1 MFMNL
6 KPDYKRLYQHWLKE
20 FEQTALTRLTQE
32 DFNYFSK
39 IVNHIKKFE
48 LENKQKV
55 KLQLLN
61 SYKENLNFLFTD
73 FLKIRELKLLNAAL
87 TLQGIDFNDVIDAER
102 LFYQNLISSIKGF
115 KKLKKI
121 SLYDDNES
129 LELEEIFEKE
139 NVIVESTPVEKVK
152 DDEKM
157 IVPIDD
163 ISEKSKTIQTKQL
176 VQYKYTLIRF
186 TSPSPPLVGIDGFNY
201 GPFQEDDIANLPY
214 KNARILIYEKFAEK
228 IDII

>member
-1 MFMNL
+1 MNL
-6 KPDYKRLYQHWLKE
+6 KADYKRLYQHWLKE
-20 FEQTALTRLTQE
+20 FEQTDLARLTQE

-39 IVNHIKKFE
+39 IVNYIKKFE
-48 LENKQKV
+48 LEDKQKV
-55 KLQLLN
+55 KLQLLD
-61 SYKENLNFLFTD
+61 SYKENFDFLFTD

-87 TLQGIDFNDVIDAER
+87 TLQEIDFNGVIEAEK

-121 SLYDDNES
+121 SLYDINES

-139 NVIVESTPVEKVK
+139 NVIVEPTSVEKVK
-152 DDEKM
+152 DEEKM

-176 VQYKYTLIRF
+176 AQYKYTIIRF
-186 TSPSPPLVGIDGFNY
+186 TSPSPPLVGIDGINY

-214 KNARILIYEKFAEK
+214 KNAKILIYEKFAEK
-228 IDII
+228 IDIA

>member
-1 MFMNL
+1 MNL
-6 KPDYKRLYQHWLKE
+6 KGDYKRLYQHWLKE
-20 FEQTALTRLTQE
+20 FEQIALTHLSQE

-39 IVNHIKKFE
+39 TVNYIKKFE
-48 LENKQKV
+48 LEDTQEV

-61 SYKENLNFLFTD
+61 SYKENFNFLFTD
-73 FLKIRELKLLNAAL
+73 FLKVREFKILNAAL
-87 TLQGIDFNDVIDAER
+87 TLQEIDFSDVIEAEK

-139 NVIVESTPVEKVK
+139 NIIVDSTLVEKVK

-157 IVPIDD
+157 ILPIDT
-163 ISEKSKTIQTKQL
+163 IKEKSKTIQTKQL
-176 VQYKYTLIRF
+176 AQYKYTLIRF
-186 TSPSPPLVGIDGFNY
+186 TTPSPPLVGIDGIKY
-201 GPFQEDDIANLPY
+201 GPFQENNIVNLPY
-214 KNARILIYEKFAEK
+214 KNAKILIYEKFAEK
-228 IDII
+228 IDIT

>member
-1 MFMNL
+1 MNL
-6 KPDYKRLYQHWLKE
+6 KADYKRLYQHWLKE
-20 FEQTALTRLTQE
+20 FEQSALIHLTQE
-32 DFNYFSK
+32 DFNYFSN
-39 IVNHIKKFE
+39 VVSHIKKFE
-48 LENKQKV
+48 LEDKQKV

-61 SYKENLNFLFTD
+61 SYKENFNFLFTD

-87 TLQGIDFNDVIDAER
+87 TLQEIDFNDVIEAEK

-121 SLYDDNES
+121 SLYDDSES

-139 NVIVESTPVEKVK
+139 NVIVEPTPVEKVK
-152 DDEKM
+152 DDEKI

-176 VQYKYTLIRF
+176 AQYKYTLIRF

-201 GPFQEDDIANLPY
+201 GPFQEDNIVNLPY
-214 KNARILIYEKFAEK
+214 KNAKILIYEKFAEK

>member
-1 MFMNL
+1 MNL

-20 FEQTALTRLTQE
+20 FEQTALAHLSQE

-39 IVNHIKKFE
+39 IVNHIKNLE
-48 LENKQKV
+48 LEDKQKV

>member
-1 MFMNL
+1 MNL
-6 KPDYKRLYQHWLKE
+6 KAEYKRLYQHWLKE
-20 FEQTALTRLTQE
+20 FEQTALTRLSQE
-32 DFNYFSK
+32 VFNHFSK
-39 IVNHIKKFE
+39 TVNYIKKFE
-48 LENKQKV
+48 LEDKQKI

-61 SYKENLNFLFTD
+61 SYEKNFNFLFSD
-73 FLKIRELKLLNAAL
+73 FLKMRELKILNAAL
-87 TLQGIDFNDVIDAER
+87 TLQEIDFNDVIEAEK

-139 NVIVESTPVEKVK
+139 NVIVEPTPLEKVK
-152 DDEKM
+152 DDEKT
-157 IVPIDD
+157 IVTIDD

-214 KNARILIYEKFAEK
+214 KNAKILIYEKFAEK
-228 IDII
+228 IDIT

>member
-1 MFMNL
+1 MNL
-6 KPDYKRLYQHWLKE
+6 KVDYKRLYQHWLKE
-20 FEQTALTRLTQE
+20 VEQTTLTRLSQE
-32 DFNYFSK
+32 DFNYLSK
-39 IVNHIKKFE
+39 TANYIKKFE
-48 LENKQKV
+48 LEDKQKV

-61 SYKENLNFLFTD
+61 SYKENFNFLFTD

-87 TLQGIDFNDVIDAER
+87 TLQEIDFNDVIEAEK

-139 NVIVESTPVEKVK
+139 NVIVESTPVEKIN
-152 DDEKM
+152 DNEKI

-163 ISEKSKTIQTKQL
+163 ISKKSKTFQTKQL
-176 VQYKYTLIRF
+176 AQYKYTLIRF
-186 TSPSPPLVGIDGFNY
+186 TSPSPPLVGIDGINY
-201 GPFQEDDIANLPY
+201 GPFQENDIANLPY
-214 KNARILIYEKFAEK
+214 KNAKILIYEKFAET
-228 IDII
+228 IDIT

>member
-1 MFMNL
+1 MNL
-6 KPDYKRLYQHWLKE
+6 KADYKRLYQHWLKE
-20 FEQTALTRLTQE
+20 FEQSALTRLTQE

-39 IVNHIKKFE
+39 TVNYIKKFE
-48 LENKQKV
+48 LEDKQKV
-55 KLQLLN
+55 KIQLLN
-61 SYKENLNFLFTD
+61 SYKENFNFLFTD
-73 FLKIRELKLLNAAL
+73 FLKVRELKLLNAAL
-87 TLQGIDFNDVIDAER
+87 TLQEIDFNDVIEAEK

-121 SLYDDNES
+121 SLYDDSES

-139 NVIVESTPVEKVK
+139 NVIVESTPIEKVK
-152 DDEKM
+152 DDEKPT
-157 IVPIDD
+157 VPIDD

-201 GPFQEDDIANLPY
+201 GPFQEDDIANLPH
-214 KNARILIYEKFAEK
+214 KNAKILIFEKFAEK
-228 IDII
+228 IDIT

>member
-1 MFMNL
+1 MNL
-6 KPDYKRLYQHWLKE
+6 KADYKRLYQHWLKE
-20 FEQTALTRLTQE
+20 FEQPTLTHLTQE
-32 DFNYFSK
+32 DFSYFSK
-39 IVNHIKKFE
+39 TFNYFKKFE
-48 LENKQKV
+48 LEDKQEV
-55 KLQLLN
+55 KLQLLD
-61 SYKENLNFLFTD
+61 SYKENFNFLFTD

-87 TLQGIDFNDVIDAER
+87 TLQEIDFKDVIEAEK

-121 SLYDDNES
+121 SLYDDTES

-163 ISEKSKTIQTKQL
+163 ISEKSKPIQTKQL
-176 VQYKYTLIRF
+176 AQYKYTLIRF
-186 TSPSPPLVGIDGFNY
+186 TSPSPPLVGIDGLNY
-201 GPFQEDDIANLPY
+201 GPFQENDIANLPY
-214 KNARILIYEKFAEK
+214 KNAKILIYEKFAEK
-228 IDII
+228 IDIT

>member
-1 MFMNL
+1 MNL
-6 KPDYKRLYQHWLKE
+6 KADYKRLYQHWLKE
-20 FEQTALTRLTQE
+20 FEQSTLTHLTQE

-39 IVNHIKKFE
+39 TFNYFKKFE
-48 LENKQKV
+48 LEDKQKV

-61 SYKENLNFLFTD
+61 SYKENFNFLFTD

-87 TLQGIDFNDVIDAER
+87 TLQEIDFKDVIEAEK

-115 KKLKKI
+115 KQLKKI
-121 SLYDDNES
+121 SLYDINES
-129 LELEEIFEKE
+129 LELEEIFVNE
-139 NVIVESTPVEKVK
+139 NGIVESTPVEKVK

-176 VQYKYTLIRF
+176 AQYKYTLIRF

-201 GPFQEDDIANLPY
+201 GPFQENDIANLPY
-214 KNARILIYEKFAEK
+214 KNAKILIYEKFAEK
-228 IDII
+228 IDIT

>member
-1 MFMNL
+1 MNL
-6 KPDYKRLYQHWLKE
+6 NTYYKRLYQHWLKE
-20 FEQTALTRLTQE
+20 FEQPTLTRLSQE

-39 IVNHIKKFE
+39 IINYIKKFE
-48 LENKQKV
+48 VEDKQKV

-61 SYKENLNFLFTD
+61 SYKENFKFLFSD

-87 TLQGIDFNDVIDAER
+87 NLQEIDFTDVIEAEK
-102 LFYQNLISSIKGF
+102 LFYQRLISSIKGF

-121 SLYDDNES
+121 SLYDDSES

-139 NVIVESTPVEKVK
+139 NVIVELPPVVKVK
-152 DDEKM
+152 DDEKT

-163 ISEKSKTIQTKQL
+163 ISEKSKIIQTKQL
-176 VQYKYTLIRF
+176 AQYKYTLIRF
-186 TSPSPPLVGIDGFNY
+186 TNSSPPLVGIDGFNY
-201 GPFQEDDIANLPY
+201 GPFQEDDIVNLPY
-214 KNARILIYEKFAEK
+214 KNAKILIYEKFAEK

>member
-1 MFMNL
+1 MNL
-6 KPDYKRLYQHWLKE
+6 KVDYKRLYQHWLKE
-20 FEQTALTRLTQE
+20 VEQTTLTRLSQE
-32 DFNYFSK
+32 DFNYLSK
-39 IVNHIKKFE
+39 TANYIKKFE
-48 LENKQKV
+48 LEDKQKV

-61 SYKENLNFLFTD
+61 SYKENFNFLFTD

-87 TLQGIDFNDVIDAER
+87 TLQEIDLNDTLEAEK

-139 NVIVESTPVEKVK
+139 NVIVESTPVEKIN
-152 DDEKM
+152 DNEKI

-163 ISEKSKTIQTKQL
+163 ISKKSKTFQTKQL
-176 VQYKYTLIRF
+176 AQYKYTLIRF
-186 TSPSPPLVGIDGFNY
+186 TSPSPPLVGIDGINY
-201 GPFQEDDIANLPY
+201 GPFQENDIANLPY
-214 KNARILIYEKFAEK
+214 KNAKILIYEKFAET
-228 IDII
+228 IDIT

>member
-1 MFMNL
+1 MNL
-6 KPDYKRLYQHWLKE
+6 KADYKRLYQHWFKE
-20 FEQTALTRLTQE
+20 YEQTALTRLTQE

-39 IVNHIKKFE
+39 TFNYFKKFE
-48 LENKQKV
+48 LEDKQKV

-61 SYKENLNFLFTD
+61 SYKENFIFLYTD
-73 FLKIRELKLLNAAL
+73 FLKIRELKILNAAL
-87 TLQGIDFNDVIDAER
+87 TLQEIAFNDVLEAEK
-102 LFYQNLISSIKGF
+102 LFYQNLISSINGF

-152 DDEKM
+152 DDEKI

-163 ISEKSKTIQTKQL
+163 ISEKSKTIQIKQL
-176 VQYKYTLIRF
+176 AQYKYTLIRF
-186 TSPSPPLVGIDGFNY
+186 TSSSPPLVGIDGINY
-201 GPFQEDDIANLPY
+201 GPFQENDIANLPY
-214 KNARILIYEKFAEK
+214 KNAKILIYEKFAE
-228 IDII
+228 IVEIT

>member
-1 MFMNL
+1 MNL

-20 FEQTALTRLTQE
+20 FEQTALAHLSQE

-39 IVNHIKKFE
+39 IVNHIKNLE
-48 LENKQKV
+48 LEDKQKV

-61 SYKENLNFLFTD
+61 SYKENFNFLFTD

-87 TLQGIDFNDVIDAER
+87 TLQEIDFNDVIEAEK

-139 NVIVESTPVEKVK
+139 NVIIEPTPVEKVK
-152 DDEKM
+152 DEEK
-157 IVPIDD
+157 IIAPIGD

-176 VQYKYTLIRF
+176 AQYKYTLIRF

-214 KNARILIYEKFAEK
+214 KNAKILIYEKFAEK

>member
-1 MFMNL
+1 MNL
-6 KPDYKRLYQHWLKE
+6 KLDYKRLYQHWLKE

-48 LENKQKV
+48 LGNKQKV

>member
-1 MFMNL
+1 MNL
-6 KPDYKRLYQHWLKE
+6 KVDYRRLYQHWLKE
-20 FEQTALTRLTQE
+20 FEQTALVRLTQE
-32 DFNYFSK
+32 EFNYFSK
-39 IVNHIKKFE
+39 TLNHIKKFE
-48 LENKQKV
+48 LEDKQKV

-61 SYKENLNFLFTD
+61 SYKKNFNFLFTD

-87 TLQGIDFNDVIDAER
+87 TLQEIDFSDVIEAEK

-139 NVIVESTPVEKVK
+139 NIIIEPTPVEKVK
-152 DDEKM
+152 DEEKI
-157 IVPIDD
+157 IVPIDT
-163 ISEKSKTIQTKQL
+163 ISEKSKKIQTKQL
-176 VQYKYTLIRF
+176 VKYKYTLIRF

-201 GPFQEDDIANLPY
+201 GPFQEDDIVNLPY
-214 KNARILIYEKFAEK
+214 KNAKILIYEKFAEK

>member
-1 MFMNL
+1 MNL
-6 KPDYKRLYQHWLKE
+6 KADYKRLYQHWLKE
-20 FEQTALTRLTQE
+20 FEQTALARLTQE

-39 IVNHIKKFE
+39 IVKHIKKFE

-61 SYKENLNFLFTD
+61 SYKENFNFLFTD

-87 TLQGIDFNDVIDAER
+87 ILQEIDFNDVIEAEK

-121 SLYDDNES
+121 ALYDDNES

-139 NVIVESTPVEKVK
+139 NVIVEPTLVEKVK
-152 DDEKM
+152 DDEKN

-163 ISEKSKTIQTKQL
+163 ISEKSKTIQTNQSA
-176 VQYKYTLIRF
+176 QYKYTLIRF
-186 TSPSPPLVGIDGFNY
+186 ISPSPPLVGIDGFNY

-214 KNARILIYEKFAEK
+214 KNAKILIYEKFAEK
-228 IDII
+228 IDLI

>member
-1 MFMNL
+1 MNL
-6 KPDYKRLYQHWLKE
+6 KADYKRLYQHWLKE
-20 FEQTALTRLTQE
+20 FEQVALTRLTQE

-39 IVNHIKKFE
+39 IINYIKKFE
-48 LENKQKV
+48 LEDKQKV

-61 SYKENLNFLFTD
+61 SYKENFNFLFSD
-73 FLKIRELKLLNAAL
+73 FLKIRELKLLNMAL
-87 TLQGIDFNDVIDAER
+87 TLQEIDFKAVIEAEK

-152 DDEKM
+152 DDEKT
-157 IVPIDD
+157 IVPIDG
-163 ISEKSKTIQTKQL
+163 ISEKSKIIQTKQL
-176 VQYKYTLIRF
+176 AQYKYTLIRF

-201 GPFQEDDIANLPY
+201 GPFQENDIANLPY
-214 KNARILIYEKFAEK
+214 KNAKILIYEKFAEK
-228 IDII
+228 IDIN

>member
-1 MFMNL
+1 MNL
-6 KPDYKRLYQHWLKE
+6 KADYKRLYQHWLKE

-39 IVNHIKKFE
+39 TVNYIKKFE
-48 LENKQKV
+48 LEDKQKV

-73 FLKIRELKLLNAAL
+73 FLKIRELKILNAAL
-87 TLQGIDFNDVIDAER
+87 ALQEIDFKDCIEAEK

-121 SLYDDNES
+121 SLYDDNEP

-139 NVIVESTPVEKVK
+139 NVIIESTPVEKVK

-157 IVPIDD
+157 IFPIDD
-163 ISEKSKTIQTKQL
+163 SLEKLKTIQTNQL
-176 VQYKYTLIRF
+176 AQYKYTLIRF
-186 TSPSPPLVGIDGFNY
+186 INSSPPLVGIDGINY

-214 KNARILIYEKFAEK
+214 KNAKILIYEKFAEK
-228 IDII
+228 IEIT

>member
-1 MFMNL
+1 MNL

-20 FEQTALTRLTQE
+20 FKQIALTRLSQE

-39 IVNHIKKFE
+39 IVNHIKRFE
-48 LENKQKV
+48 LEDKQKV

-61 SYKENLNFLFTD
+61 SYQENFNFLFTD

-87 TLQGIDFNDVIDAER
+87 TLQGIDFNDVIEAER

-129 LELEEIFEKE
+129 LELDEIFEKE
-139 NVIVESTPVEKVK
+139 NVIVEPTPVEKVK
-152 DDEKM
+152 DDEKT

-176 VQYKYTLIRF
+176 AQYKYILIRF
-186 TSPSPPLVGIDGFNY
+186 TSPSPPLVGIDGINY

-214 KNARILIYEKFAEK
+214 KNAKILIYEKFAEK

>member
-1 MFMNL
+1 MNL
-6 KPDYKRLYQHWLKE
+6 KADYKRLYQHWLKE
-20 FEQTALTRLTQE
+20 FEQTDLARLTQE

-39 IVNHIKKFE
+39 IVNYIKKFE
-48 LENKQKV
+48 LEDKQKV
-55 KLQLLN
+55 KLQLLD
-61 SYKENLNFLFTD
+61 SYKENFDFLFTD

-87 TLQGIDFNDVIDAER
+87 TLQEIDFNGVIEAEK

-121 SLYDDNES
+121 SLYDINES

-139 NVIVESTPVEKVK
+139 NVIVEPTSVEKVN
-152 DDEKM
+152 DEEKM

-176 VQYKYTLIRF
+176 AQYKYTIIRF

-214 KNARILIYEKFAEK
+214 KNAKILIYEKFAEK
-228 IDII
+228 IDIA

>member
-1 MFMNL
+1 MNL

>member
-1 MFMNL
+1 MNL

-61 SYKENLNFLFTD
+61 SYKENFNFLFTD

-87 TLQGIDFNDVIDAER
+87 TLQEIDFNDVIEAEK
-102 LFYQNLISSIKGF
+102 LFYQNLISSLKGF

-139 NVIVESTPVEKVK
+139 IVIVDPTPVEKVK
-152 DDEKM
+152 DDEK
-157 IVPIDD
+157 IIIPIDD

-176 VQYKYTLIRF
+176 AQYKYTLIRF
-186 TSPSPPLVGIDGFNY
+186 TSPSPPLVGIDGINY

-214 KNARILIYEKFAEK
+214 KNAKILIYEKFAEK
-228 IDII
+228 IDIT

>member
-1 MFMNL
+1 MNL
-6 KPDYKRLYQHWLKE
+6 KADYKRLYQHWLKE
-20 FEQTALTRLTQE
+20 FEQTDLARLTQE

-39 IVNHIKKFE
+39 IVNYIKKFE
-48 LENKQKV
+48 LEDKQKV
-55 KLQLLN
+55 KLQLLD
-61 SYKENLNFLFTD
+61 SYKENFDFLFTD

-87 TLQGIDFNDVIDAER
+87 TLQEIDFNDVIEAEK

-121 SLYDDNES
+121 SLYDINES

-139 NVIVESTPVEKVK
+139 NVIVEPTSVEKVK
-152 DDEKM
+152 DEEKM

-176 VQYKYTLIRF
+176 AQYKYTIIRF
-186 TSPSPPLVGIDGFNY
+186 TSPSPPLVGIDGINY

-214 KNARILIYEKFAEK
+214 KNAKILIFEKFAEK

>member
-6 KPDYKRLYQHWLKE
+6 KADYKRLYQHWLKE
-20 FEQTALTRLTQE
+20 FEQAALVRLTQK
-32 DFNYFSK
+32 DFNYFNK
-39 IVNHIKKFE
+39 TINYIKKFE
-48 LENKQKV
+48 LEDKQKV

-61 SYKENLNFLFTD
+61 SYKENFNFLFTD

-87 TLQGIDFNDVIDAER
+87 TLQEIDFNDVIEAEK

-139 NVIVESTPVEKVK
+139 NVIVEPTPLEKLK
-152 DDEKM
+152 DDEKA

-201 GPFQEDDIANLPY
+201 GPFQEDNIVNLPY
-214 KNARILIYEKFAEK
+214 KNAKILIYEKFAEK

>member
-1 MFMNL
+1 MNL
-6 KPDYKRLYQHWLKE
+6 KADYKRLYQHWLKE
-20 FEQTALTRLTQE
+20 FEQSTLTRLTQE

-39 IVNHIKKFE
+39 TFNYFKKFE
-48 LENKQKV
+48 LEDKQKV

-61 SYKENLNFLFTD
+61 SYKENFNFLFTD

-87 TLQGIDFNDVIDAER
+87 TLQEIDFKDIIEVEK
-102 LFYQNLISSIKGF
+102 LFYRNLISSIKGF

-121 SLYDDNES
+121 SLYDDTES

-176 VQYKYTLIRF
+176 AQYKYTLIRF

-201 GPFQEDDIANLPY
+201 GPFQENDIANLPY
-214 KNARILIYEKFAEK
+214 KNAKILIYEKFAEK
-228 IDII
+228 IDIT

>member
-1 MFMNL
+1 MNL
-6 KPDYKRLYQHWLKE
+6 KADYKRLYQHWLKE
-20 FEQTALTRLTQE
+20 FEQTALVHLTQE

-39 IVNHIKKFE
+39 IVNHIKNLE
-48 LENKQKV
+48 LEDKQKV

-61 SYKENLNFLFTD
+61 SYIENFNFLFTD

-87 TLQGIDFNDVIDAER
+87 TLQEIDFNDVIEAEK

-152 DDEKM
+152 DDEKN

-176 VQYKYTLIRF
+176 AQYKYTLIRF

-214 KNARILIYEKFAEK
+214 KNAKILIYEKFAEK

>member
-1 MFMNL
+1 MNL

-87 TLQGIDFNDVIDAER
+87 TLQGIDFNNVIDAER

-129 LELEEIFEKE
+129 LELDEIFEKE
-139 NVIVESTPVEKVK
+139 KVIVEPTPVEKVK
-152 DDEKM
+152 DDEKK

-163 ISEKSKTIQTKQL
+163 ISEKSKTIQTKQIA
-176 VQYKYTLIRF
+176 QYKYTLIRF
-186 TSPSPPLVGIDGFNY
+186 TSPSPPLVGIDGLNY

-214 KNARILIYEKFAEK
+214 KNAKILIYEKFAEK
-228 IDII
+228 IDIT

>member
-1 MFMNL
+1 MNL
-6 KPDYKRLYQHWLKE
+6 KADYKRLYQHWLKE
-20 FEQTALTRLTQE
+20 FEQTALAHLSQE

-39 IVNHIKKFE
+39 IVNHIKNLE
-48 LENKQKV
+48 LEDKQKV

-61 SYKENLNFLFTD
+61 SYKENFNFLFTD

-87 TLQGIDFNDVIDAER
+87 TLREIDFNDVIEAEK

-121 SLYDDNES
+121 SLYDDTES

-139 NVIVESTPVEKVK
+139 KIIAESKPIEKVK
-152 DDEKM
+152 DDEKTL
-157 IVPIDD
+157 VPIGD

-176 VQYKYTLIRF
+176 AQYKYTLIRF
-186 TSPSPPLVGIDGFNY
+186 TSPSPPLVGIDGINY
-201 GPFQEDDIANLPY
+201 GPFQENDIANLPY
-214 KNARILIYEKFAEK
+214 KNAKILFYEKFAEK
-228 IDII
+228 IDIT

>member
-1 MFMNL
+1 MNL
-6 KPDYKRLYQHWLKE
+6 KAEYKRLYQHWLKE
-20 FEQTALTRLTQE
+20 FEQTALVRLTQK

-48 LENKQKV
+48 LEDKQKV

-61 SYKENLNFLFTD
+61 SYKENFNFLFTD

-87 TLQGIDFNDVIDAER
+87 TLQEIDFNDVIEAEK

-115 KKLKKI
+115 KNLKKI
-121 SLYDDNES
+121 SLYDDTES
-129 LELEEIFEKE
+129 LELEEIFKKE
-139 NVIVESTPVEKVK
+139 TAIVEPTPVEKIK
-152 DDEKM
+152 DDEKI

-163 ISEKSKTIQTKQL
+163 ISEKSKTLQTKQL
-176 VQYKYTLIRF
+176 AQYKYTLIRF

-201 GPFQEDDIANLPY
+201 GPFQEDDIVNLPY
-214 KNARILIYEKFAEK
+214 KNAKILIYEKFAEI
-228 IDII
+228 IDIT